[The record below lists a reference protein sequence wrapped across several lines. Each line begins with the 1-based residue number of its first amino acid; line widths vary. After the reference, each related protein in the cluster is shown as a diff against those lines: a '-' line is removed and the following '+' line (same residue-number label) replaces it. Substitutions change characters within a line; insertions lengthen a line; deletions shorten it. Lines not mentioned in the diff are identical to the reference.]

1 VIEAMVHF
9 MEHVGA
15 NPGRSGHR
23 LSVEAGR
30 IVYDARE
37 AIAELFNASD
47 PLRVV
52 FGANVTEALNLALL
66 GYLHAGDHAVTSSM
80 EHNSVMRPLRAL
92 ADADGPR
99 AIDLTVVACS
109 EAGFLDLADLEAA
122 MQPNTA
128 MIVLNH
134 ASNVC
139 GSLLPIREAGAIA
152 RRHNCLLLVD
162 VAQTAGALLIDMIK
176 DNIDLL
182 AFTGHKA
189 LGGPM
194 GTGGLI
200 IGERVDLSRLVPLK
214 RGGTGSRSE
223 LEEQPDFLPDM
234 GESGTA
240 NSVGLAGLAAGVRW
254 VLEQGVESI
263 REHEI
268 KLTQRLIDGLQEIP
282 GLTVHGGLDPTRQTA
297 TVSFNVAGLKPSEVG
312 LRLDEEYDIMSRV
325 GLHCAPAAHRT
336 LGTFPT
342 GTVRFG
348 LSALNTLDQVDR
360 ATQAVRDIAGS

>member
-1 VIEAMVHF
+1 
-9 MEHVGA
+9 
-15 NPGRSGHR
+15 
-23 LSVEAGR
+23 
-30 IVYDARE
+30 
-37 AIAELFNASD
+37 
-47 PLRVV
+47 
-52 FGANVTEALNLALL
+52 
-66 GYLHAGDHAVTSSM
+66 
-80 EHNSVMRPLRAL
+80 
-92 ADADGPR
+92 
-99 AIDLTVVACS
+99 
-109 EAGFLDLADLEAA
+109 
-122 MQPNTA
+122 
-128 MIVLNH
+128 
-134 ASNVC
+134 
-139 GSLLPIREAGAIA
+139 
-152 RRHNCLLLVD
+152 
-162 VAQTAGALLIDMIK
+162 
-176 DNIDLL
+176 
-182 AFTGHKA
+182 
-189 LGGPM
+189 
-194 GTGGLI
+194 
-200 IGERVDLSRLVPLK
+200 
-214 RGGTGSRSE
+214 
-223 LEEQPDFLPDM
+223 M